1 MLRLMKPA
9 VVAAGA
15 FAAGAVA
22 LGLWLLSRPRDAAET
37 AESAEMRD
45 PGAPG
50 LDSLT
55 FATWSSRSDGVL
67 LVEMQPE
74 GTHYSPKRFR
84 VVDVTLA
91 PDGGRTLAA
100 GKFFSWAPEDRIQT
114 TGALLDRGFPIQNDE
129 YRPYV
134 PSADPLS
141 GEAPAGTET
150 ASEQTLVL
158 RSKSGLTATLRR
170 RRAGPESAIVWGK
183 RALGFSSSDGRLAY
197 VIPDKVILPIDVR

>member
-1 MLRLMKPA
+1 MLRLMKPP

-15 FAAGAVA
+15 FAAGAVL
-22 LGLWLLSRPRDAAET
+22 LGWWLLSRPRVPAVDAAEIG
-37 AESAEMRD
+37 D
-45 PGAPG
+45 PGAAS
-50 LDSLT
+50 LDSFT
-55 FATWSSRSDGVL
+55 FATWSSRSDAVL

-100 GKFFSWAPEDRIQT
+100 GKLFSWAPEDRVQT

-141 GEAPAGTET
+141 GEAPPGTET
-150 ASEQTLVL
+150 AGEQTVLL
-158 RSKSGLTATLRR
+158 RSNSGLTATLRR
-170 RRAGPESAIVWGK
+170 RRAGPGSAIVWGK
-183 RALGFSSSDGRLAY
+183 RALGFSSSDAGLAY
-197 VIPDKVILPIDVR
+197 VIPDRVILPIDAR